1 MNQPIEHLKI
11 LIVDDEVLIAEDI
24 KDILHEF
31 GYANTALAH
40 SKKEAIELLKNF
52 SPHVVLLD
60 IRMEH
65 ELEGF
70 ELANIINEEY
80 TMPFIFITAHSDV
93 ATIKKIITTQPFA
106 YITKPVKKSDLF
118 ANISLLAEQLIRKE
132 KQSIHIKD
140 GHKTYIINPED
151 ILYIESEGNYI
162 NIYTKEKRYLSRQS
176 MESILN
182 ELDASRFIRVHR
194 SYIVNKLHI
203 KRFSKKE
210 IEINSVKIPVSRS
223 LTDSIENLLTH

>member
-1 MNQPIEHLKI
+1 MNHPTEYIKI

-31 GYANTALAH
+31 GYAHTALAH
-40 SKKEAIELLKNF
+40 SNQEAIQLLKSF
-52 SPHVVLLD
+52 SPHLVLLD

-93 ATIKKIITTQPFA
+93 ATIKKIITAQPFA

-118 ANISLLAEQLIRKE
+118 ANISLLAEQLNQNK
-132 KQSIHIKD
+132 KQSLQIKD
-140 GHKTYIINPED
+140 GHKTFIIKAED

-182 ELDASRFIRVHR
+182 ELDASHFIRVHR
-194 SYIVNKLHI
+194 SYIVNKDHI
-203 KRFSKKE
+203 RRFSKKE
-210 IEINSVKIPVSRS
+210 IELNGIKIPVSRS
-223 LTDSIENLLTH
+223 LADSIENLLKS